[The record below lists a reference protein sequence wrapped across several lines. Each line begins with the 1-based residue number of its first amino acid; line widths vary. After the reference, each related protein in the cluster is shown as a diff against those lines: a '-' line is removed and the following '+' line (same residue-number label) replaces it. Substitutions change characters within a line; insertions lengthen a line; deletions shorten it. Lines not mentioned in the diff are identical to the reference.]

1 MNNKKI
7 DIKGE
12 LVYIPIEKLFPHPD
26 NPRKELGDLTELADS
41 IKAKG
46 IMQNLT
52 VVPKEKDTYTVVIGH
67 RRLGASKVAG
77 LTELPCVIANM
88 SPKEQIATMVAEN
101 MQRSDLTIYEEACGM
116 QMMLD
121 FGDTLESVS
130 EQTGLSKTTVR
141 RRVKLLDLDKDKF
154 QASLGRGATLMD
166 YEKLDKIKDND
177 LKNKLLDALGTSNF
191 DWEYQKALKAEK
203 TKEIQDGI
211 VEKLNTFATPIED
224 VKALKYVQF
233 ISLTGNGEFE
243 IPDDAETIKYFYKV
257 NENGTW
263 IGLYVEKTEAD
274 LEKENIASEKAAK
287 SQQKKAIHS
296 EVAQRAFELR
306 KDFIR
311 HASISNKEHTE
322 ELIKFAFTSI
332 IKNQTNYRTI
342 TDEEFCMFAGL
353 GEDDSVSGTISDI
366 ISGDFGMVPKRALLL
381 GAYCNF
387 HDSEKETY
395 SNYDYG
401 YERNNKL
408 EIIYNFLE
416 KIGYEC
422 SDEERAW
429 REGTHE
435 IFDTDKE

>member
-1 MNNKKI
+1 MIKLININKI
-7 DIKGE
+7 
-12 LVYIPIEKLFPHPD
+12 YPHPD
-26 NPRKELGDLTELADS
+26 NPRKDVGDVTELAGS
-41 IKAKG
+41 IKASG
-46 IMQNLT
+46 ILQNLT
-52 VVPKEKDTYTVVIGH
+52 VVPKNETEYTVIIGH
-67 RRLGASKVAG
+67 RRLAAARKAG
-77 LTELPCVIANM
+77 LAEVPCAVVEM
-88 SPKEQIATMVAEN
+88 DYREQLATMLAEN
-101 MQRSDLTIYEEACGM
+101 MQRSDLTVYEQAQGI
-116 QMMLD
+116 QMMFD

-154 QASLGRGATLMD
+154 QASLSRGATLMD
-166 YEKLDKIKDND
+166 YEKLDKIKDSN

-203 TKEIQDGI
+203 TKEIQEGI
-211 VEKLNTFATPIED
+211 VEKLNTFAIPVED
-224 VKALKYVQF
+224 VMALKYVQF
-233 ISLTGNGEFE
+233 ISLMGNGNFE
-243 IPDDAETIKYFYKV
+243 IPDDAGTIKYFYKV

-263 IGLYVEKTEAD
+263 IGLYIEKTEAD
-274 LEKENIASEKAAK
+274 LEEENIKNEKAAK
-287 SQQKKAIHS
+287 KQQKKAIHS
-296 EVAQRAFELR
+296 EIAQRAFELR

-311 HASISNKEHTE
+311 HASISNKESTE

-332 IKNQTNYRTI
+332 IKNQTNYRVV

-387 HDSEKETY
+387 HDSEEETY

-401 YERNNKL
+401 YKRNDKL

-416 KIGYEC
+416 KIGYEL
-422 SDEERAW
+422 SDEEMAW
-429 REGTHE
+429 KDGTLE
-435 IFDTDKE
+435 AYERDDK